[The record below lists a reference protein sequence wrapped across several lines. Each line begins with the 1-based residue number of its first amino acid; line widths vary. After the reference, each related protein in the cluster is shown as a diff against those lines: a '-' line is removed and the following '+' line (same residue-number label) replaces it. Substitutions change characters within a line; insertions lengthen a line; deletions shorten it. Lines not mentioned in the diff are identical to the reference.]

1 LIWGA
6 PATLLNF
13 VIVGWYL
20 GRSQSGNVLLL
31 SAVSNLTNV
40 GLDYLFIVQWGWQ
53 GSGAGAATALS
64 QGLML
69 LAGLVLVCQDVSV
82 PQLQRVVKELWN
94 ATALRATM
102 TLNREILVRT
112 FALISTFAVFTNL
125 SALFGTSI
133 LSANALLLQIVTLA
147 AYFIDG
153 IAFATES
160 LAGILSSQNPRRLR
174 RLLFVAGMSSLGIGL
189 AAAGAFILVPRMLFR
204 LLTNHTEILTLVERY
219 VYWLLPVLG
228 FGSIAYLLDG
238 YFLGLTKGRI
248 LRLSTVSAALFGFAP
263 MAIAAWFFHNVHLL
277 WLALALFMVGR
288 AITLGMQVPKTL
300 GETTD

>member
-1 LIWGA
+1 
-6 PATLLNF
+6 
-13 VIVGWYL
+13 
-20 GRSQSGNVLLL
+20 
-31 SAVSNLTNV
+31 
-40 GLDYLFIVQWGWQ
+40 
-53 GSGAGAATALS
+53 
-64 QGLML
+64 
-69 LAGLVLVCQDVSV
+69 
-82 PQLQRVVKELWN
+82 
-94 ATALRATM
+94 
-102 TLNREILVRT
+102 
-112 FALISTFAVFTNL
+112 
-125 SALFGTSI
+125 
-133 LSANALLLQIVTLA
+133 LA

-153 IAFATES
+153 IAFATEG
-160 LAGILSSQNPRRLR
+160 LAGVLSSQNPRRLR

-248 LRLSTVSAALFGFAP
+248 LRLSTVSAALFGFVP